1 MYMLSFYMFFFIIL
15 TFLTYFLLLNSSKIG
30 LITNLLDYPSKGKLQ
45 KKVVPTIGGLII
57 FLNLIIFFFY
67 FISLKNNIV
76 EFKSLLFISF
86 FFLLGLIDDKY
97 NLNSKYRIFILI
109 FISFFFIFF
118 DNSLIIDRIYFSFIN
133 SEFYF
138 GKFKIPVTIICI
150 VFFYIAMNMMDG
162 INGLLILFSFF
173 SIIIYNFLIFNSF
186 VFDLFSLVIL
196 LNLFLMFF
204 FNYNNKVFLGNSGA
218 SLLSGYFIYLLITK
232 NYNYKYDVLEIISVP
247 LIMGIDM
254 VRIFFFRILNNKNI
268 LDRDNYHFHHVL
280 LNNFGLLNSLIIYLI
295 LSIGPIIFSKIT
307 NINIIYFILVSVF
320 FYFIFLNYNKKF
332 K

>member
-1 MYMLSFYMFFFIIL
+1 MIFFIIL
-15 TFLTYFLLLNSSKIG
+15 TSLTYVLLLNSNKIG
-30 LITNLLDYPSKGKLQ
+30 WITNLLDYPSKGKLQ
-45 KKVVPTIGGLII
+45 KKVVPAIGGLII
-57 FLNLIIFFFY
+57 FLNLIISFFY
-67 FISLKNNIV
+67 VISFKTNIV

-97 NLNSKYRIFILI
+97 NLNSKYRIFILV
-109 FISFFFIFF
+109 FVSFFFIFF
-118 DNSLIIDRIYFSFIN
+118 DNSFIIDKIFFSFIN

-138 GKFKIPVTIICI
+138 GNFKIPVTIICI

-173 SIIIYNFLIFNSF
+173 SIIIFNFLIFNSF
-186 VFDLFSLVIL
+186 PFDIFSLVIL

-204 FNYNNKVFLGNSGA
+204 FNYNYKVFLGNSGA
-218 SLLSGYFIYLLITK
+218 SLLSGYFIYLLNTK

-268 LDRDNYHFHHVL
+268 LDRDNYHFHHIL
-280 LNNFGLLNSLIIYLI
+280 LNSFGLSNSLIIYII
-295 LSIGPIIFSKIT
+295 LTIGPISFAKLT
-307 NINIIYFILVSVF
+307 NINILYFIPVSIF
-320 FYFIFLNYNKKF
+320 FYFIFLNYKKKF